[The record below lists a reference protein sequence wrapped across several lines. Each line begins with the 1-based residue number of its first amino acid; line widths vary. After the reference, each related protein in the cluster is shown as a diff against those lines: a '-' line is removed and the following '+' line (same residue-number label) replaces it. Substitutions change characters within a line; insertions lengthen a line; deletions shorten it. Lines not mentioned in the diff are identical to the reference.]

1 LDGDKA
7 MTNMITFSSRLTFFY
22 KVIFP
27 VIWIS
32 GFGLGMI
39 SVELA
44 HNPPLGVKF
53 PFAAGWV
60 LGTVCLVWL
69 CAPLKRV
76 RADDRALYVSNY
88 LKEISVPVGLI
99 DRVTENRWINI
110 HPVTIHLSADTEFGR
125 KIVFMPKARMAFVW
139 SRHPVVGEIE
149 RLAQTAA
156 AGGAP

>member
-1 LDGDKA
+1 LDGNEA
-7 MTNMITFSSRLTFFY
+7 MTNMITFSSRLTFIY

-39 SVELA
+39 NVELA
-44 HNPPLGVKF
+44 HNLPLAVKF
-53 PFAAGWV
+53 TFAGCWV
-60 LGTVCLVWL
+60 LGTVFIMWL
-69 CAPLKRV
+69 CTPLKRV
-76 RADDRALYVSNY
+76 RTDNSALYVSNY

-99 DRVTENRWINI
+99 DCVTENRWINI

-125 KIVFMPKARMAFVW
+125 KIVFMPKARMALVW

-149 RLAQTAA
+149 RLAQTGA

>member
-1 LDGDKA
+1 
-7 MTNMITFSSRLTFFY
+7 MITFSSRLTFFY
-22 KVIFP
+22 KFIFT

-39 SVELA
+39 VVELSD
-44 HNPPLGVKF
+44 NSPLAVKF
-53 PFAAGWV
+53 AFAAAWV
-60 LGTVCLVWL
+60 LGTVSLVWL

-125 KIVFMPKARMAFVW
+125 KIVFMPKARMALVW
-139 SRHPVVGEIE
+139 RRHPVVGEIE

-156 AGGAP
+156 AGGTP

>member
-1 LDGDKA
+1 LDGDQA
-7 MTNMITFSSRLTFFY
+7 MTNMITFSSRLTFVY

-39 SVELA
+39 GVELA
-44 HNPPLGVKF
+44 HDTPLAVKF
-53 PFAAGWV
+53 TFATVWV
-60 LGTVCLVWL
+60 LGTVFIMWL

-76 RADDRALYVSNY
+76 RAGDSALYVSNY

-125 KIVFMPKARMAFVW
+125 KIVFMPKARMALVW

-156 AGGAP
+156 RGAP

>member
-39 SVELA
+39 GVELA
-44 HNPPLGVKF
+44 HDPPLAVKF
-53 PFAAGWV
+53 TFATVWV
-60 LGTVCLVWL
+60 LGTVFIMWL

-88 LKEISVPVGLI
+88 LKEIPVPVGLI

-110 HPVTIHLSADTEFGR
+110 HPVTIHLSADAEFGR
-125 KIVFMPKARMAFVW
+125 KIVFMPRARMALVW

-149 RLAQTAA
+149 RLAHTAA